1 MTDSTTDS
9 TTDPMTDSMTDPPAT
24 AQPSGTP
31 AHPVAPLSAVLGV
44 TFLASVSGGTF
55 WAGIFF
61 VTAEKYR
68 FSTLANLVLAAVMGA
83 VYAVAARVAGRL
95 AHARAPRRLLSLT
108 LGIWTAAA
116 LLLLLVPHAVT
127 ALWIAALVGSAASA
141 TTFPVV
147 ESYLT
152 AGRHGA
158 EMRSAIGKFNVTW
171 TPATALP
178 LLALP
183 LLARAGMSAGF
194 ALSAAGSA
202 LAWLAARALPL
213 HLAPHEAESS
223 RAAVGA
229 EYPALRRAA
238 SWLLPF
244 SYVISATLAPVLP
257 HRLAAV
263 GVGGS
268 ASLVAALWMGTRF
281 CTLLLMWRSRFWHG
295 RWETLGAAGA
305 ALGIGLGLVLLATSL
320 PLLIVGLCV
329 YGAGM
334 GLTYYTSLY
343 YSMAIGEAAIDA
355 GGNFEA
361 LIGVGYIVGPLLGI
375 LGEAAGGPARGHAAT
390 LALTGLCG
398 ALVARGVLRP
408 YLEARRRR

>member
-1 MTDSTTDS
+1 M
-9 TTDPMTDSMTDPPAT
+9 
-24 AQPSGTP
+24 P
-31 AHPVAPLSAVLGV
+31 AHPVAPLSTVLGV
-44 TFLASVSGGTF
+44 TFLGSVSSGTF
-55 WAGIFF
+55 WAGLFF

-68 FSTLANLVLAAVMGA
+68 FSALANLVLAAVMGA

-95 AHARAPRRLLSLT
+95 ARGRAPRRLLSLT
-108 LGIWTAAA
+108 LATWTAAG
-116 LLLLLVPHAVT
+116 LLPLLVPNAVG
-127 ALWIAALVGSAASA
+127 ALWIAALIGSAASA
-141 TTFPVV
+141 LTFPVV

-194 ALSAAGSA
+194 ALSAVCSA
-202 LAWLAARALPL
+202 LALLAARALPL
-213 HLAPHEAESS
+213 HLAPHEAESA
-223 RAAVGA
+223 RAAVGP
-229 EYPALRRAA
+229 EYPALLRAA

-281 CTLLLMWRSRFWHG
+281 GTLLVMWRSSFWHG
-295 RWETLGAAGA
+295 RWETLAAAGA
-305 ALGIGLGLVLLATSL
+305 ALGIGLGLVLLAPSL
-320 PLLIVGLCV
+320 PILIGGLLV

-343 YSMAIGEAAIDA
+343 YSMAIGQAAVDA

-361 LIGVGYIVGPLLGI
+361 LIGVGYCVGPLLGI
-375 LGEAAGGPARGHAAT
+375 MGEAAGGPARGDAAT
-390 LALTGLCG
+390 VALTCLCG
-398 ALVARGVLRP
+398 AFAARGVVRP
-408 YLEARRRR
+408 YLQARRRR

>member
-1 MTDSTTDS
+1 MR
-9 TTDPMTDSMTDPPAT
+9 
-24 AQPSGTP
+24 
-31 AHPVAPLSAVLGV
+31 
-44 TFLASVSGGTF
+44 
-55 WAGIFF
+55 
-61 VTAEKYR
+61 K
-68 FSTLANLVLAAVMGA
+68 STLPALV
-83 VYAVAARVAGRL
+83 RL
-95 AHARAPRRLLSLT
+95 QRPPPQTRT
-108 LGIWTAAA
+108 TQ
-116 LLLLLVPHAVT
+116 AVT

-202 LAWLAARALPL
+202 LAWLVARALPL

-223 RAAVGA
+223 RAAVGT

-281 CTLLLMWRSRFWHG
+281 CTLLLMWRSSFWHG

-320 PLLIVGLCV
+320 PFLIVGLCV

-375 LGEAAGGPARGHAAT
+375 MGEAAAGPARGNAAT

-408 YLEARRRR
+408 YLQARRRR